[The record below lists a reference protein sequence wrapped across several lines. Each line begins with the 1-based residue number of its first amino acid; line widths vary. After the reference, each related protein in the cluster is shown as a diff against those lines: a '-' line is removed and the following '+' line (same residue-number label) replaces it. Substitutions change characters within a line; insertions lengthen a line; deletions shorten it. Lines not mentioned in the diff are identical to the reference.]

1 MIKVGIIGATGYAGQ
16 QLVWILNNHKEVEIK
31 FISSYS
37 NAGENIGEVYKNYI
51 FDILI
56 LDYFSAIIDLSKNK
70 LKW

>member
-1 MIKVGIIGATGYAGQ
+1 MVTFKT
-16 QLVWILNNHKEVEIK
+16 
-31 FISSYS
+31 
-37 NAGENIGEVYKNYI
+37 YI